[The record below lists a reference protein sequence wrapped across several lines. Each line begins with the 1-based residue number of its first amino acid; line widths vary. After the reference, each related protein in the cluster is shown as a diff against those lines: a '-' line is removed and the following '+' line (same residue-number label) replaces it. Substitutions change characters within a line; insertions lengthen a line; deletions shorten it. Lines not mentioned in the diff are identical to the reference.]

1 MDGLRISELAERAGV
16 STSTVRYYERIGL
29 VPVPNRTPSGY
40 RVYDPQAEDR
50 LLFITRGKRMGLSLE
65 EIAELMAIWD
75 GTNCGATK
83 DRLVSLLDAKRAE
96 IAAQLRELRSFEEQL
111 CEVQQSVAGSPT
123 PDACGPDLE
132 CCAPELRDVVVA
144 LSTPTRHH
152 VREGVSV
159 AESIPT
165 ACTLTAT
172 ERPDREAAFTS
183 LFAHVLGWDRTNRSV
198 QLRFAATPTIEE
210 QVRSLTEQ
218 ESACCAFLGCA
229 TRHEQDE
236 LVWEITAPSDEADI
250 VLDEFTE
257 LIPAGAGSNDAT
269 PQRRAPE
276 FRRDARPLGLRG
288 CRSRR

>member
-29 VPVPNRTPSGY
+29 VPVPARTPSGY
-40 RVYDPQAEDR
+40 RAYDPQAEAR

-83 DRLVSLLDAKRAE
+83 ERLVSLLDVKRGE
-96 IAAQLRELRSFEEQL
+96 IAAQIRELRSFERQL
-111 CEVQQSVAGSPT
+111 DEVQQSIAGTPT

-132 CCAPELRDVVVA
+132 CCAPELRDVAVA
-144 LSTPTRHH
+144 LSIPTSEHA
-152 VREGVSV
+152 REGAAVS
-159 AESIPT
+159 ESIPIV
-165 ACTLTAT
+165 CTLTAT
-172 ERPDREAAFTS
+172 ERPDREAALTS

-218 ESACCAFLGCA
+218 ESACCAFLSFA
-229 TRHEQDE
+229 TRRDHDE
-236 LVWEITAPSDEADI
+236 LVWEITAPTDEVDV
-250 VLDEFTE
+250 VLDEFTA
-257 LIPAGAGSNDAT
+257 LIPAGAGSSEAT
-269 PQRRAPE
+269 RQR
-276 FRRDARPLGLRG
+276 
-288 CRSRR
+288 